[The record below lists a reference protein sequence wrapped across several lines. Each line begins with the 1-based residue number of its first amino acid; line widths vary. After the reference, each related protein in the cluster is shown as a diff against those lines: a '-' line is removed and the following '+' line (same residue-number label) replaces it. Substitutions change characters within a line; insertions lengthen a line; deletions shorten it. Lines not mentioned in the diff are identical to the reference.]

1 MYRWRQT
8 AGKEVLINSSDYI
21 RAWVQTPSNIT
32 RDEILEFELMVTDD
46 KGKYVV
52 ATHTVFLTAIA
63 SSPAQIDNPNPDLL

>member
-1 MYRWRQT
+1 M
-8 AGKEVLINSSDYI
+8 
-21 RAWVQTPSNIT
+21 QTPSNIT